1 MRQALRNGRVLS
13 GEGFLDRH
21 VVLLDGTHIEGV
33 VAEDDAR
40 VSGATPVDLAGR
52 WLLPGFIDTQVNGG
66 GGVQFNES
74 PSVESIRAIGR
85 AHRHFGTTGF
95 LPTLISDDADVMA
108 RAIAAVEAGI
118 AAGVPGLLGIHIEGP
133 FLNETR
139 KGVHDA
145 AKFRPLD
152 EEALTLLCSMRA
164 GLTLVTLAP
173 EVTEPGMIARLT
185 KAGVLVSAG
194 HSDAGHSR
202 IGVALGEGLRGF
214 THLFNAMSQMTAREP
229 GVVGA
234 ALEDPHS
241 WCGIIVDGRHVDPAT
256 LRVALRAKR
265 PERFMLVTD
274 AMACVGTEQRTFCL
288 QGRRIE
294 VRDGVCLD
302 EDGVLAGSALDMA
315 RAVRNSIEFL
325 GLELDQAV
333 NMASLQPAEFLGLG
347 TSLGR
352 IAAGYRAN
360 LVLLDTHLQ
369 VVDSWI
375 DGRSLRL
382 HGEGA

>member
-1 MRQALRNGRVLS
+1 MRQALRNGRVLT
-13 GEGFLDRH
+13 GRGFLERH

-40 VSGATPVDLAGR
+40 VSGATPVDLAGC

-66 GGVQFNES
+66 GGVQFNEH

-85 AHRHFGTTGF
+85 AHRRFGTTGF

-145 AKFRPLD
+145 AKFRLLD
-152 EEALTLLCSMRA
+152 EEALTLLSSMRA

-173 EVTEPGMIARLT
+173 EVTAPGMIARLT

-194 HSDAGHSR
+194 HSDAGHAR

-256 LRVALRAKR
+256 LRVALRAKCR
-265 PERFMLVTD
+265 ERFMLVTD
-274 AMACVGTEQRTFCL
+274 AMACVGTEQRAFCL

-294 VRDGVCLD
+294 VRDSVCLD

>member
-1 MRQALRNGRVLS
+1 
-13 GEGFLDRH
+13 
-21 VVLLDGTHIEGV
+21 
-33 VAEDDAR
+33 
-40 VSGATPVDLAGR
+40 
-52 WLLPGFIDTQVNGG
+52 
-66 GGVQFNES
+66 
-74 PSVESIRAIGR
+74 
-85 AHRHFGTTGF
+85 
-95 LPTLISDDADVMA
+95 
-108 RAIAAVEAGI
+108 
-118 AAGVPGLLGIHIEGP
+118 
-133 FLNETR
+133 
-139 KGVHDA
+139 
-145 AKFRPLD
+145 
-152 EEALTLLCSMRA
+152 
-164 GLTLVTLAP
+164 
-173 EVTEPGMIARLT
+173 
-185 KAGVLVSAG
+185 
-194 HSDAGHSR
+194 
-202 IGVALGEGLRGF
+202 
-214 THLFNAMSQMTAREP
+214 
-229 GVVGA
+229 
-234 ALEDPHS
+234 EDPHS

>member
-13 GEGFLDRH
+13 GEGFLERH

-40 VSGATPVDLAGR
+40 VSGAIPVDLAGR

-66 GGVQFNES
+66 GGVQFNEN

-85 AHRHFGTTGF
+85 AHRRFGTTGF

-194 HSDAGHSR
+194 HSDAGHAR